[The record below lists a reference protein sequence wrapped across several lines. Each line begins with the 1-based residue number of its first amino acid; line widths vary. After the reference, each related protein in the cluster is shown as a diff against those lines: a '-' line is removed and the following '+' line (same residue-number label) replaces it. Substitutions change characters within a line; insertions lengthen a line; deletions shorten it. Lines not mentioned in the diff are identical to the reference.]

1 MKELKAQ
8 VDHLNSDLKVA
19 QKIAKNINKLN
30 RYYLLQKN
38 TYYLVINWTYLFI
51 YRKETDILRNRANNI
66 TLAANKEVIAVNK
79 MVLISNNMSL
89 AIGLIV
95 NHVNQMATINEV
107 VNAVSQIV

>member
-79 MVLISNNMSL
+79 MVLI
-89 AIGLIV
+89 IGLII